1 LQVVVLVSGTAE
13 DAVESVVTL
22 VVRFAQVVQQ
32 VESVGNVVATRILAS
47 SWDGSLASSSLDIEI
62 LVGGAGESGVESVLA
77 LVVASANG
85 VLQVESVDHIDTSWI
100 LASSWHCGLTLSGD
114 KVEVLVGTA

>member
-1 LQVVVLVSGTAE
+1 LQIVVLVSGTAE
-13 DAVESVVTL
+13 NAVESVVTL

-47 SWDGSLASSSLDIEI
+47 SWDGSLACSSLDIEI

-85 VLQVESVDHIDTSWI
+85 VLQVESVDNIDTSWI
-100 LASSWHCGLTLSGD
+100 LASIWHCCLTLSGD
-114 KVEVLVGTA
+114 KVEVLVGSA